1 MSGIRNPASSILKRP
16 GAFAMRVL
24 RSFRANQGYLLA
36 GAVAYNTLLSMLPL
50 LILILIGMANF
61 VEESALRS
69 TLGHYLEWIVP
80 GQAEAIMGE
89 LALFLEHRH
98 VVGWVLVG
106 TLLFF
111 SSLAFT
117 VLENAMSVIFYH
129 RVAIRRRS
137 LLVSLLIPFVWIF
150 FLALGALIVTFV
162 SGALQVMGQESV
174 EILGRTRSLGGLSRF
189 LLYLIGITGEI
200 IVLTSIYMVMPV
212 GRLSWRHA
220 LVGGVTAALLVGSDP
235 PHAGVVLLD
244 DVAGQDR
251 LRVAH
256 HRDRGAAEPG
266 DRGDGAA
273 AGRAGDRRVRAHPRR
288 ARSGRAAADADGL
301 AGSSPAPHLR
311 GVASC
316 YFPARYC
323 AIARCR
329 SVNSSQG
336 SRQISFSAAR
346 CRSAPATSPV
356 MRYVSPM
363 YSCAPR
369 WRGSS
374 SIARR

>member
-1 MSGIRNPASSILKRP
+1 MSGIRNPASSVLKRP

-50 LILILIGMANF
+50 LILILIVTANF

-111 SSLAFT
+111 SSLAFS

-137 LLVSLLIPFVWIF
+137 LLVSLLIPFIWIF
-150 FLALGALIVTFV
+150 FLALGSLIVTFV
-162 SGALQVMGQESV
+162 SGALQAMGQESV
-174 EILGRTRSLGGLSRF
+174 EILGRTRSLGGLSRL
-189 LLYLIGITGEI
+189 LLYLIGVAGEI

-212 GRLSWRHA
+212 GRSVVAPRARRRRHRR
-220 LVGGVTAALLVGSDP
+220 AAVGSHP

-256 HRDRGAAEPG
+256 HGHRGAAEPG

-273 AGRAGDRRVRAHPRR
+273 AGRAGDRRIRAHPRR
-288 ARSGRAAADADGL
+288 ARSR
-301 AGSSPAPHLR
+301 
-311 GVASC
+311 
-316 YFPARYC
+316 
-323 AIARCR
+323 
-329 SVNSSQG
+329 
-336 SRQISFSAAR
+336 
-346 CRSAPATSPV
+346 
-356 MRYVSPM
+356 
-363 YSCAPR
+363 
-369 WRGSS
+369 
-374 SIARR
+374 